1 MPKKLGIGT
10 YSENFQGSD
19 YSDEEWAFIQAMAA
33 YQKRWRRR
41 FPSYRE
47 VLFVARCLG
56 YRKVAKPIPVELTP
70 NAAEAELIRAA
81 KPAS

>member
-10 YSENFQGSD
+10 YSENFQGGD
-19 YSDEEWAFIQAMAA
+19 YTDDEWEFIRAVAD

-56 YRKVAKPIPVELTP
+56 YRKVAAAVPVDLTP
-70 NAAEAELIRAA
+70 TAAEAELLRAT
-81 KPAS
+81 KPAG

>member
-10 YSENFQGSD
+10 YSENFQGST
-19 YSDEEWAFIQAMAA
+19 YSDEEWAFIQAMAV

-56 YRKVAKPIPVELTP
+56 YRKVAPAIPVELTP
-70 NAAEAELIRAA
+70 NDAEAELERGA

>member
-1 MPKKLGIGT
+1 MPKQLGVGT
-10 YSENFQGSD
+10 YSENFQGGN
-19 YSDEEWAFIQAMAA
+19 YSDDEWEFIRAMAA

-56 YRKVAKPIPVELTP
+56 YRKVAAPIAVDLPP
-70 NAAEAELIRAA
+70 AAANPPPLP
-81 KPAS
+81 PAG